1 MTVGMTGARP
11 PARPARQRV
20 QRVGQVV
27 SDKMQKTVVVAVEL
41 VQRHRL
47 YGKLVRKRH
56 RYKVHDEHN
65 QCRIGDVVRIEET
78 RPLSKEKRWRV
89 VEILRRG
96 TGELPAAERAFQ
108 AEVAAEGASG
118 AGVEGET
125 SA

>member
-1 MTVGMTGARP
+1 MTEARP

-27 SDKMQKTVVVAVEL
+27 SDKMQKTVVVVVEL

-56 RYKVHDEHN
+56 RYKAHDEHN

-96 TGELPAAERAFQ
+96 TGELWAAERAFQ
-108 AEVAAEGASG
+108 TEVAAQGASG
-118 AGVEGET
+118 ADVEGET